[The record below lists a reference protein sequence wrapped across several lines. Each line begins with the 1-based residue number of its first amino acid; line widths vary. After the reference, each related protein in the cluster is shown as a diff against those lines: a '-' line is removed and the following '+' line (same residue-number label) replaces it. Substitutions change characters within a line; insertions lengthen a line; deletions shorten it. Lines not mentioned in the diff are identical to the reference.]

1 MMIRTIITHG
11 ATDACRLC
19 TWLFLAVLMIQSV
32 SLGVMA
38 QGLPLI
44 KNFTA
49 ADYGGYN
56 RNFDIETGNDGT
68 VFVAN
73 FGGLLYYDRAQWH
86 MIHTPDSN
94 RVTVLYRDASNS
106 IWIGG
111 YRFMAHLHKKANGE
125 LFMQM
130 VAEQDE
136 IQGFVMEI
144 FEDHGSLHFFAS
156 DNNIYEVRDDK
167 VILKRH
173 TKANFQTRLERTAL
187 SISALKKG
195 YAHVLLDDITQTVK
209 LDGGLQVQVR
219 KNHGLVITDN
229 HGRKLYTITQNNGL
243 CSDKVASVA
252 YDGHGV
258 LWGATEHGVF
268 AIELPSVYTYL
279 LQKDGIMGEIRSI
292 AAFDGKIYVGDT
304 NGIHCVESRQCR
316 QIVNTICWAMCTSP
330 NGLLAATS
338 NGIYRIGENSSVSQL
353 TTTSTTS
360 LMVDGNLVYAGEPD
374 GVYVYQRGF
383 RHREKAYELPLATEI
398 RKDSLGGMWI
408 KNVHGETIGKYPG
421 KSHSLIDDLPQ
432 YLTAPIKLRNITAQY
447 RDGNHVWIGGDE
459 KLTIIDLSQKDLAK
473 LSDCHT
479 IRFRSI
485 ILDNDSVLWGGYGN
499 MPEEPFQLAD
509 DERHLRFSYALD
521 FVPLSGQVYY
531 RYRLNDDK
539 WSSWSKNRSV
549 EFLNQ
554 PYGTYTLSVQAKL
567 ASGELSDVTS
577 VRFRI
582 AYPLPLRWYMIVLYI
597 LGLLYLVFLL
607 FRYRL
612 TKLKKDKIKLEQIVE
627 ERTADLRKAQH
638 ELIRQEK
645 MSSVVK
651 LTAGLI
657 DRILNPMNYI
667 INFSKMSNDLLKDLK
682 VNFDHN
688 KDKMDRDDYDDSEDI
703 ISMLTQNLQ
712 DIDRHGQ
719 NTSRTLKSMEEML
732 KDRTGGYIDM
742 DLLPILKQSEEMFN
756 HNYAKEIAQFGIRAV
771 FNFPDKPM
779 PLNGNPDMLCKTI
792 MDMLGNAVYAIVK
805 KAAPEPM
812 IQFTAT
818 EADGQYILKIRDNG
832 IGIDQDLFDKIFDPF
847 FTTKTTGEASGVGLY
862 MSREIIQNHGGDI
875 SVASAM
881 DQFTE
886 FTITLPASQQPS
898 PDFD

>member
-1 MMIRTIITHG
+1 
-11 ATDACRLC
+11 
-19 TWLFLAVLMIQSV
+19 
-32 SLGVMA
+32 
-38 QGLPLI
+38 
-44 KNFTA
+44 
-49 ADYGGYN
+49 
-56 RNFDIETGNDGT
+56 
-68 VFVAN
+68 
-73 FGGLLYYDRAQWH
+73 
-86 MIHTPDSN
+86 
-94 RVTVLYRDASNS
+94 
-106 IWIGG
+106 
-111 YRFMAHLHKKANGE
+111 
-125 LFMQM
+125 
-130 VAEQDE
+130 
-136 IQGFVMEI
+136 
-144 FEDHGSLHFFAS
+144 
-156 DNNIYEVRDDK
+156 
-167 VILKRH
+167 
-173 TKANFQTRLERTAL
+173 
-187 SISALKKG
+187 
-195 YAHVLLDDITQTVK
+195 
-209 LDGGLQVQVR
+209 
-219 KNHGLVITDN
+219 
-229 HGRKLYTITQNNGL
+229 
-243 CSDKVASVA
+243 
-252 YDGHGV
+252 
-258 LWGATEHGVF
+258 
-268 AIELPSVYTYL
+268 
-279 LQKDGIMGEIRSI
+279 
-292 AAFDGKIYVGDT
+292 
-304 NGIHCVESRQCR
+304 
-316 QIVNTICWAMCTSP
+316 
-330 NGLLAATS
+330 
-338 NGIYRIGENSSVSQL
+338 
-353 TTTSTTS
+353 
-360 LMVDGNLVYAGEPD
+360 MVDGNLVYAGEPD
-374 GVYVYQRGF
+374 GVYVYQKGF
-383 RHREKAYELPLATEI
+383 RHRKKAYELPLATEI
-398 RKDSLGGMWI
+398 RKDSLSGMWI

-421 KSHSLIDDLPQ
+421 KPHSLIADLPQ

-447 RDGNHVWIGGDE
+447 SDGNHVWIGGDE

-509 DERHLRFSYALD
+509 NERHLRFFYALD

-531 RYRLNDDK
+531 RYRLNDNK

-554 PYGTYTLSVQAKL
+554 PYGSYTLSVQAKL

-597 LGLLYLVFLL
+597 LGLVYLVFLL

-682 VNFDHN
+682 ANFDHN

-703 ISMLTQNLQ
+703 IGMLTQNLQ
-712 DIDRHGQ
+712 DIDRYGQ
-719 NTSRTLKSMEEML
+719 NTTRTLKSMEEML

-756 HNYAKEIAQFGIRAV
+756 HNYAKEIARFGILAV
-771 FNFPDKPM
+771 FNFPDKAM
-779 PLNGNPDMLCKTI
+779 PLNGNPEMLCKTI

-832 IGIDQDLFDKIFDPF
+832 IGIDQDLLDKIFDPF

-862 MSREIIQNHGGDI
+862 LSREIIQNHGGDI

-886 FTITLPASQQPS
+886 FTITLPASQQLFS
-898 PDFD
+898 DFG